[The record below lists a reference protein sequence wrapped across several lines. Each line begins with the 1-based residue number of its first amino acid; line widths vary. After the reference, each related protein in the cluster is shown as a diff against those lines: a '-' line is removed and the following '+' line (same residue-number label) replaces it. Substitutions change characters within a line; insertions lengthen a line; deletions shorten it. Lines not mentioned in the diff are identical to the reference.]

1 MHRLCL
7 ILIFIFVECSFAQ
20 TITGVVLDAKTKH
33 PIENASVY
41 FDNTTIG
48 TSTDL
53 NGTFEIEGN
62 QSIKTVLVISFLG
75 YETVKISDYKSNK
88 FYKVLMSEEENLL
101 DEVVVNANEGMSYER
116 KLAEFNREFLGTT
129 PNGKSCKILN
139 ESDLR
144 LRFNKKTRQLIVN
157 SKRPI
162 KVRNSNLGYLITYD
176 VRNFTLDYSY
186 VNSESETY
194 TVRSMYYEGTSFYE
208 SVISEDSTGILDL
221 REKTYKGSILHFMRS
236 LRDTVL
242 EENNYQVFRK
252 GFLVKPDKYIQVRQE
267 PNSDMVK
274 VKLKLPLSI
283 LYKGEHQS
291 GLRKT
296 SKNRFNKQL
305 KTRDQTIVINSQGS
319 ESNQSYFNT
328 EIKIDNYGNFSPPN
342 VFGFIGYMGT
352 LRVGDTLPL
361 DYLLN

>member
-1 MHRLCL
+1 MRNLCL
-7 ILIFIFVECSFAQ
+7 ILVLLFIENTIAQ
-20 TITGVVLDAKTKH
+20 TISGVVLDAKTNQ
-33 PIENASVY
+33 PIESASVY

-48 TSTDL
+48 TSTDI
-53 NGTFEIEGN
+53 NGNFEIEGN
-62 QSIKTVLVISFLG
+62 ESIKTVLVISFLG

-101 DEVVVNANEGMSYER
+101 DEVVINANEGMSYER

-129 PNGKSCKILN
+129 TNGKSCKILN

-144 LRFNKKTRQLIVN
+144 LRFNKKTRQLVVT

-162 KVRNSNLGYLITYD
+162 KIKNSNLGYLITYD

-186 VNSESETY
+186 VNSETETY

-208 SVISEDSTGILDL
+208 SAISDDSTGILDL

-236 LRDTVL
+236 LRDTIL
-242 EENNYQVFRK
+242 EKNNYQVFRK
-252 GFLVKPDKYIQVRQE
+252 GFLVKPDKYIQVRPK
-267 PNSDMVK
+267 PNSDRVN

-283 LYKGEHQS
+283 LYNGEHQS

-296 SKNRFNKQL
+296 TKRRFSNQSR
-305 KTRDQTIVINSQGS
+305 TSDQTIVINSHGG
-319 ESNQSYFNT
+319 ESKKSYFNT
-328 EIKIDNYGNFSPPN
+328 EIEIDNYGNFSPSN
-342 VFGFIGYMGT
+342 LFGFIGYMGK

-361 DYLLN
+361 DYKLE